1 MRILDNTISII
12 VPLNQGKKYI
22 PALIKMAEIC
32 QEKTQNQVKIELILS
47 NDNPYEKLEKP
58 LFSNAIMICVLNTEI
73 NRGIQA
79 ARIEGLKAADGEY
92 IVFLDQDDILYPDY
106 INSQLSCIGDAD
118 AAVCRCIHENQ
129 QFYNADR
136 KFEEVIS
143 KDYMMQKGN
152 PIISAGQVLIR
163 RASIPKVWTENI
175 MKTNCADDYLLWL
188 CMTAQG
194 AKFALN
200 QDILF
205 EHVVHG
211 NNLSLDSRRE
221 LSSLEEM
228 CGILSKNSVFDEQ
241 GMKQIRSMCQH
252 VLCERIGLLEK
263 FREMFFVLNKM
274 TVCREAGC
282 PIGKKLQSEGIQRVC
297 IYGDGYIGKRLA
309 GELKEWN
316 IETAFFIDRNAQYL
330 TEEIPVYQ
338 LEEAPIEVD
347 AVIISLVQHYDSVR
361 NELRKKYKTQIYTV
375 QEVLEDV

>member
-1 MRILDNTISII
+1 MMCKISVITPI
-12 VPLNQGKKYI
+12 FNGKNYI
-22 PALIKMAEIC
+22 KD
-32 QEKTQNQVKIELILS
+32 LILQIEKCLRIIGES
-47 NDNPYEKLEKP
+47 WKLEFLIINDNPNDP
-58 LFSNAIMICVLNTEI
+58 LCETAYRSDSIDLRIFNTNK
-73 NRGIQA
+73 NRGTHY
-79 ARIEGLKAADGEY
+79 ARVQGLSHANGEY

-106 INSQLSCIGDAD
+106 ISSQLSRIGDAD

-136 KFEEVIS
+136 KFEEVIT
-143 KDYMMQKGN
+143 KNYMMQKGN

-163 RASIPKVWTENI
+163 RASIPKIWTENI

-194 AKFALN
+194 AKFVLN

-228 CGILSKNSVFDEQ
+228 CEILSQNSVFDEQ
-241 GMKQIRSMCQH
+241 GMKQVRSMCQH
-252 VLCERIGLLEK
+252 VLSERIGLLEK

-274 TVCREAGC
+274 AVCREKGYSV
-282 PIGKKLQSEGIQRVC
+282 GKYLRSEGIHRVC

-309 GELKEWN
+309 GELKYCD
-316 IETAFFIDRNAQYL
+316 IETAFFIDRNAHYL
-330 TEEIPVYQ
+330 TKEIPIYQ
-338 LEEAPIEVD
+338 LEEAPKEVD
-347 AVIISLVQHYDSVR
+347 AVIISLVQNYDSVR
-361 NELRKKYKTQIYTV
+361 EDLRRKYNTKIYTV
-375 QEVLEDV
+375 QEVLEAL